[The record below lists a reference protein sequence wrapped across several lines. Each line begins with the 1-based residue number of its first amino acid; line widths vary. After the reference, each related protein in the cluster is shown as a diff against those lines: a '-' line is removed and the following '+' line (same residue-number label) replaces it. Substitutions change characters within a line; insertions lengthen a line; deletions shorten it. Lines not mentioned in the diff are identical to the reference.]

1 MYAILKKERNMR
13 MKVVEVKQYLQRRK
27 EMLEQKLESKKE
39 PHFYGVNPVIISD
52 TEAKLDEIEML
63 LEKLEEIE

>member
-1 MYAILKKERNMR
+1 MDILEL
-13 MKVVEVKQYLQRRK
+13 KQYLQRRK
-27 EMLEQKLESKKE
+27 DMLERKLESKKE

-63 LEKLEEIE
+63 LEKIED